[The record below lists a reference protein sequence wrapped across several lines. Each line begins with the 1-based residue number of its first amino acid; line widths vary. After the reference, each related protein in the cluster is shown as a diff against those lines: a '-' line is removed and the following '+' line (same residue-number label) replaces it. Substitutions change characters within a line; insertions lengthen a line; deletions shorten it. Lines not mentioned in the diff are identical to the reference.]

1 MCNNKKEEG
10 VKNSNSSSKTMEE
23 AANLKGYFTTE
34 QKKKIYDSIIELA
47 TNYGQGEIILETI
60 KKCSDAVEELHKKVG
75 KREDS
80 NQYAGM
86 VALAIICDLPI
97 DTALVC
103 IDLMK
108 RVVATTMMENFI
120 ETLFK
125 K

>member
-23 AANLKGYFTTE
+23 AANLKSYFTAE
-34 QKKKIYDSIIELA
+34 QKKKIYDSIIEIA
-47 TNYGQGEIILETI
+47 TNNGQGETILETI

-86 VALAIICDLPI
+86 VAFAIICDLPI

-103 IDLMK
+103 IDFMK
-108 RVVATTMMENFI
+108 RAVAATVVANFV
-120 ETLFK
+120 ETLSK